1 MTGIIHYIVWH
12 QHAEPI
18 RCYLIHA
25 AIVPNSSYW
34 LFGADSMVTMEL
46 YYYCSSSM
54 DLVLNLWANLL
65 LAMVKSSTLCQYN
78 ETDDRLNGTNVELV
92 RKATL
97 SCTLRVSIVARKQQF
112 PPPYA
117 TFSC

>member
-78 ETDDRLNGTNVELV
+78 ETDDGQRFPAPYKCPRRLHDT
-92 RKATL
+92 
-97 SCTLRVSIVARKQQF
+97 RKQRF
-112 PPPYA
+112 PAPYA